1 MLQAA
6 RLWDVG
12 AKAKVLLGKDKAKVG
27 CAHEPS
33 AMQSLWVPGSAA
45 RPARTT
51 GSGSDSDRWMLEH
64 RLCHAVLSGR
74 DYLYSTTSTAHFRN
88 LDSHRDSLLQ
98 FFDVADDADL
108 PAGRL

>member
-1 MLQAA
+1 M
-6 RLWDVG
+6 WDVG

-27 CAHEPS
+27 CAHEPR
-33 AMQSLWVPGSAA
+33 AMQSLWVS
-45 RPARTT
+45 
-51 GSGSDSDRWMLEH
+51 GSGCSSRGGSGLGIDGSDRWMLEH